1 MLDFEEKALCR
12 KAAGILE
19 LSVKK
24 GYDHYSFSRLWLKSK
39 TANNLYHWNSNDI
52 AQSKQYLLHSVELE
66 YHLDNEYQKTYD
78 FYFADASIGLV
89 ILPCISHYHLQNL
102 R

>member
-39 TANNLYHWNSNDI
+39 TANNS
-52 AQSKQYLLHSVELE
+52 
-66 YHLDNEYQKTYD
+66 
-78 FYFADASIGLV
+78 G
-89 ILPCISHYHLQNL
+89 ISAIWK
-102 R
+102 

>member
-39 TANNLYHWNSNDI
+39 TANNLSLLS
-52 AQSKQYLLHSVELE
+52 AKFFSK
-66 YHLDNEYQKTYD
+66 
-78 FYFADASIGLV
+78 
-89 ILPCISHYHLQNL
+89 ILPSPVLQL
-102 R
+102 AI

>member
-66 YHLDNEYQKTYD
+66 YHLDNEY
-78 FYFADASIGLV
+78 
-89 ILPCISHYHLQNL
+89 
-102 R
+102 